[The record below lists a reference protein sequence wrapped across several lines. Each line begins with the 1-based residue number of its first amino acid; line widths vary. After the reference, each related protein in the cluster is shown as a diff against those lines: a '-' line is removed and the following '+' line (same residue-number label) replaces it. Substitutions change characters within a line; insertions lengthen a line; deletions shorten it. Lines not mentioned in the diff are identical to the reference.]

1 MTIIYNK
8 TNGKVILMMS
18 ETIEAVSSV
27 MSDIPAGYTVSTV
40 NVETGEPV
48 LEPVPK
54 TDEQAQID
62 ALKEQVAQLQEAA
75 ALQQQITDAI
85 IGVDEKES
93 EETA

>member
-8 TNGKVILMMS
+8 SNGNVILMMS

-27 MSDIPAGYTVSTV
+27 MSDIPDGYTVSSV

-48 LEPVPK
+48 FEPIPK
-54 TDEQAQID
+54 TEDQQRIE
-62 ALKEQVAQLQEAA
+62 ALERQMN
-75 ALQQQITDAI
+75 ALL
-85 IGVDEKES
+85 GVES